1 MSSFDRANPSRA
13 AQRGSVAVEMALVM
27 LIFVSLVLGTIDL
40 GRWLYA
46 ITATQEAAREG
57 ARVAAV
63 CNLNASAINTH
74 MHLSLVTVTTGT
86 PTVTYQPGGCCAR
99 EATCLPVCSGVTV
112 TLTGYQVPRVAWFMP
127 TMTIPTVT
135 TYLPRESL
143 DSTSNARC
151 S

>member
-1 MSSFDRANPSRA
+1 MRA

-27 LIFVSLVLGTIDL
+27 LMFITLVLGTIDI

-46 ITATQEAAREG
+46 LTATQEAAREG

-63 CNLNASAINTH
+63 CNLNSSAINTH
-74 MHLSLVTVTTGT
+74 MHPSLVTVTTGT
-86 PTVTYQPGGCCAR
+86 STVTYVPGGCCAK
-99 EATCLPVCSGVTV
+99 EATCLPVCTGVTV
-112 TLTGYQVPRVAWFMP
+112 TLTGYQVPRVALFLP

-143 DSTSNARC
+143 DSTNNARC